1 MCIDFIRT
9 GMQKRDKEKDSC
21 RGIKQKDCS
30 AGVSAEPRMA
40 GFKHNFLWTS
50 IVWSGY
56 HANKCKCLS

>member
-30 AGVSAEPRMA
+30 AGVSAEPCMA
-40 GFKHNFLWTS
+40 GQT
-50 IVWSGY
+50 
-56 HANKCKCLS
+56 

>member
-1 MCIDFIRT
+1 MCIDVIRT

-40 GFKHNFLWTS
+40 GQT
-50 IVWSGY
+50 
-56 HANKCKCLS
+56 